1 MRREK
6 GSIGDIMTTGLCML
20 AMTVMMLA
28 YIDNAQLI
36 YRKSEINQIAR
47 KYILRMETEGWLTEA
62 DRVSLI
68 QELEALGVTE
78 PDLSGTTVNQ
88 VSYGEPIVLLLR
100 GRLEGKYEFEEK
112 RVSTAKN

>member
-1 MRREK
+1 
-6 GSIGDIMTTGLCML
+6 MTTGLCML

-47 KYILRMETEGWLTEA
+47 KYILRMETEGRMTDA
-62 DRVSLI
+62 DHISLI
-68 QELEALGVTE
+68 HELEALGVAE
-78 PDLSGTTVNQ
+78 PDLSGTTMNQ
-88 VSYGEPIVLLLR
+88 VSYGDPIVLLIR
-100 GRLEGKYEFEEK
+100 GKLEGQYEFEEK